1 MLNKIR
7 NKIIGIINPIAKIF
21 LKLKLSPNH
30 ITIIGFTFSIISA
43 YMFYLN
49 KTLIACIFL
58 ILAGLFDII
67 DGAVARISGK
77 VTKWGG
83 VLDSF
88 LDRYSDMIILSGI
101 ILGGLCEVSWGLFSI
116 IGSLMVSYT
125 RLRGEFE
132 GVKLSSIGLMERAE
146 RLLLLIIFTLI
157 NFIWLGIILLAI
169 LTNITA
175 IHRLLY
181 IRRSLK

>member
-1 MLNKIR
+1 MLNKIK
-7 NKIIGIINPIAKIF
+7 NKFTKILNPIAIIF
-21 LKLKLSPNH
+21 IKLKLSPNH
-30 ITIIGFTFSIISA
+30 ITIIGFIFSIISA

-49 KTLIACIFL
+49 NIIIACVFL
-58 ILAGLFDII
+58 ILTGLFDII
-67 DGAVARISGK
+67 DGTVARISGK

-83 VLDSF
+83 VLDSS

-101 ILGGLCEVSWGLFSI
+101 ILGGLCEISWGLFSI

-125 RLRGEFE
+125 RLRGEIE

-146 RLLLLIIFTLI
+146 RLLLLMIFTLL

-175 IHRLLY
+175 IHRLIH
-181 IRRSLK
+181 IRKSLK